1 MSSQEPLS
9 YAVYASI
16 HKHQVMACLPNGAT
30 SQNGGTEVERERQ
43 DHEEDAD
50 VVEHLVNAIQMN
62 AIKLMNDS
70 RKDS

>member
-43 DHEEDAD
+43 DHEE
-50 VVEHLVNAIQMN
+50 E
-62 AIKLMNDS
+62 DS
-70 RKDS
+70 